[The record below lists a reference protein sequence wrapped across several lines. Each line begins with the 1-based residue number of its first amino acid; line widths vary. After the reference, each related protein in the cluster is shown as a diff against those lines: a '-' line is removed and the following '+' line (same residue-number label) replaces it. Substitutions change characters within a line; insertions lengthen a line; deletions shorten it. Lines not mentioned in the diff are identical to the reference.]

1 MAAIA
6 PPGIL
11 LRPLLR
17 VIESPPIMLAF
28 SNFARA
34 GSYLLPVPVLHWL
47 GGPAPAAFW
56 LLAVTLIGMQNLL
69 FLGAPQIFVRMLAVA
84 RASQHHSKGL
94 SEAAICRLMQIVFL
108 AATVIITLLT
118 ATAGT
123 LAMASTVAQS
133 ANPQDLW
140 AAWSVVVLSSPLRVL
155 LLSRLTF
162 LNGCGDIALPRFADG
177 MAWMLGG
184 LLAAGAVYVSD
195 SLLAMTLASQMPIGA
210 LGLWLVVR
218 GWQAGWHKQLRQREP
233 GDIGAAFHHVWP
245 PTWRA
250 GLGVLLSTGAR
261 QGAGVLLA
269 QYASPSETGAYLL
282 ALNGLS
288 VLMMLSS
295 TPLQSALHRMSTL
308 FAKDE
313 TAAHV
318 EVAMRARNQ
327 SLWIAALLAGVV
339 AMMIP
344 AIELLPVHRAFVS
357 LRVWGELALALFVQR
372 YAAAHLQHYTI
383 TNRVIWHWLDG
394 ATGVV
399 NIALCALLVPRLHAE
414 GAALANLLS
423 LLPVYAWVPTV
434 LAVRQFAMA
443 WPRVD
448 RGVLMPLG
456 AGVILFALACALST
470 ALA

>member
-1 MAAIA
+1 M
-6 PPGIL
+6 
-11 LRPLLR
+11 
-17 VIESPPIMLAF
+17 MLAF

-34 GSYLLPVPVLHWL
+34 GSYLLPVPVLHWV
-47 GGPAPAAFW
+47 GGPAPIAFW

-94 SEAAICRLMQIVFL
+94 SEAAICRLMQFVFH

-123 LAMASTVAQS
+123 LAIANTVGQS
-133 ANPQDLW
+133 SNPLDLW
-140 AAWSVVVLSSPLRVL
+140 GAWAVVVLSSPLRVL
-155 LLSRLTF
+155 LLGRLTF

-177 MAWMLGG
+177 MAWSLGG
-184 LLAAGAVYVSD
+184 VLAAGAVYLSG
-195 SLLAMTLASQMPIGA
+195 SLLTMTLASQAPIGV

-218 GWQAGWHKQLRQREP
+218 GRKAGWRKLLQLYEP
-233 GDIGAAFHHVWP
+233 GDIGAAFQQVWP

-269 QYASPSETGAYLL
+269 QYASPGETAAYLL

-295 TPLQSALHRMSTL
+295 TPLQSALHRMSSL
-308 FAKDE
+308 YAKDE

-318 EVAMRARNQ
+318 GVAMRARTQ
-327 SLWIAALLAGVV
+327 SLWIAALLSGLIAL
-339 AMMIP
+339 MIP
-344 AIELLPVHRAFVS
+344 AIELLPIHRAFVS
-357 LRVWGELALALFVQR
+357 LRVWSELALALFVQR
-372 YAAAHLQHYTI
+372 YAAAHLQHYTV

-394 ATGVV
+394 TTGVI
-399 NIALCALLVPRLHAE
+399 NIALCALLVPQLHAE

-423 LLPVYAWVPTV
+423 LLPVYAWVPTM
-434 LAVRQFAMA
+434 LAVRRFAMA
-443 WPRVD
+443 WPSVD
-448 RGVLMPLG
+448 RGTIAPLG
-456 AGVILFALACALST
+456 AGLTMFALAGALSV